1 VPIGG
6 IGAMQRPPMP
16 MQAAPS
22 SWQNTGPTPPMYNGQ
37 MPPYPAG
44 AVNFSG
50 QAFPQPGQ
58 PFQGSANP
66 LQASQPG
73 PPFPARGNPLQPSQ
87 PGLQYQAPANS
98 HQGSH
103 SGPPFQA
110 PVNNTLQASQPMPP
124 TGVQARPPHY
134 YQ

>member
-22 SWQNTGPTPPMYNGQ
+22 SWQNAGPTPPMYNGQ
-37 MPPYPAG
+37 MSPYPAG
-44 AVNFSG
+44 AVHFSG
-50 QAFPQPGQ
+50 QAFPQHGP
-58 PFQGSANP
+58 PFQASSNP

-73 PPFPARGNPLQPSQ
+73 PPFPTPGNPLQPSQ

-98 HQGSH
+98 NQGSQP
-103 SGPPFQA
+103 GPLYQA
-110 PVNNTLQASQPMPP
+110 PVNTFQNSQPMPP
-124 TGVQARPPHY
+124 TGVQPRPPHY